1 MCYYIISPRNQSRF
15 LNLMKLSKSTLDIL
29 KNFSNINQSICFKE
43 GNELSTLSIQ
53 KNILSRAVVTEE
65 FPRSFAIYDLS
76 EFLSGL
82 TLFEDPE
89 FNFDNDNFVIV
100 RDRRNTSRYFF
111 ADPSTIVQ
119 PPENKV
125 ELPSKDVCFTVPWSD
140 ISNIIK
146 AAAIYQIE
154 DLAVVGDGTSVK
166 LVVRD
171 KKNDTSNSYAVKVGE
186 TDRQFCFNFKVE
198 NLKLLPGDYEVTIS
212 KQNASLFRDANR
224 DLEYLI
230 ALEPDSK
237 YEG

>member
-1 MCYYIISPRNQSRF
+1 
-15 LNLMKLSKSTLDIL
+15 MKLSKSTLDIL

-43 GNELSTLSIQ
+43 GTELSTLSIQ
-53 KNILSRAVVTEE
+53 KNILSRANVEE
-65 FPRSFAIYDLS
+65 KFPKSFAIYDLS

-89 FNFDNDNFVIV
+89 FSFDNDNFVIIK
-100 RDRRNTSRYFF
+100 DRKNSSRYFF
-111 ADPSTIVQ
+111 ADPSTIVT

-125 ELPSKDVCFTVPWSD
+125 ELPSKDVCFTVAWSD
-140 ISNIIK
+140 ISNVIK

-154 DLAVVGDGTSVK
+154 DLAVVGDGSKIK

-171 KKNDTSNSYAVKVGE
+171 KKNDTSNSYAVDVGT
-186 TDRQFCFNFKVE
+186 TDKNFSFNFKVE
-198 NLKLLPGDYEVTIS
+198 TLKLLPGDYQVDIS

-224 DLEYLI
+224 DREYLI

>member
-1 MCYYIISPRNQSRF
+1 
-15 LNLMKLSKSTLDIL
+15 MKLSKSTLDIL

-43 GNELSTLSIQ
+43 GTELSTLSIQ
-53 KNILSRAVVTEE
+53 KNILSRANVEE
-65 FPRSFAIYDLS
+65 KFPKSFAIYDLS

-89 FNFDNDNFVIV
+89 FSFDNDNFVIIK
-100 RDRRNTSRYFF
+100 DRKNSSRYFF
-111 ADPSTIVQ
+111 ADPSTIVT

-125 ELPSKDVCFTVPWSD
+125 ELPSKDVCFTVAWSD
-140 ISNIIK
+140 ISNVIK

-154 DLAVVGDGTSVK
+154 DLAVVGDGSKIK

-171 KKNDTSNSYAVKVGE
+171 KKNDTSNSYAVDVGT
-186 TDRQFCFNFKVE
+186 TDKNFSFNFKVE
-198 NLKLLPGDYEVTIS
+198 NLKLLPGDYQVVIS

>member
-1 MCYYIISPRNQSRF
+1 
-15 LNLMKLSKSTLDIL
+15 MKLSKSTLDIL

-43 GNELSTLSIQ
+43 GTELSTLSIQ
-53 KNILSRAVVTEE
+53 KNILSRANVEE
-65 FPRSFAIYDLS
+65 KFPKSFAIYDLS

-89 FNFDNDNFVIV
+89 FSFDNDNYVIIK
-100 RDRRNTSRYFF
+100 DRKNSSRYFF
-111 ADPSTIVQ
+111 ADPSTIVT

-125 ELPSKDVCFTVPWSD
+125 ELPSQDVTFTVAWSD
-140 ISNIIK
+140 ISNVIK

-154 DLAVVGDGTSVK
+154 DLAVVGDGSKIK

-171 KKNDTSNSYAVKVGE
+171 KKNDTSNSYAVDVGN
-186 TDRQFCFNFKVE
+186 TDKSFSFNFKVE
-198 NLKLLPGDYEVTIS
+198 NLKLLPGDYQVVIS

>member
-1 MCYYIISPRNQSRF
+1 
-15 LNLMKLSKSTLDIL
+15 MKLSKSTLDIL

-43 GNELSTLSIQ
+43 GTELSTLSIQ
-53 KNILSRAVVTEE
+53 KNILSRAIVEE
-65 FPRSFAIYDLS
+65 QFPKSFAIYDLS

-89 FNFDNDNFVIV
+89 FSFDNDNYVIIK
-100 RDRRNTSRYFF
+100 DKKNSSRYFF
-111 ADPSTIVQ
+111 ADPSTIVT

-125 ELPSKDVCFTVPWSD
+125 ELPSQDVCFTVTWKD
-140 ISNIIK
+140 LSNVIK

-154 DLAVVGDGTSVK
+154 DLAVIGDGNTIQ

-171 KKNDTSNSYAVKVGE
+171 KKNDTSNSYAVDVGS
-186 TDRQFCFNFKVE
+186 TSKKFSFNFKVE
-198 NLKLLPGDYEVTIS
+198 NLKLLPGDYGVVIS
-212 KQNASLFRDANR
+212 KANASLFKDVNR

>member
-1 MCYYIISPRNQSRF
+1 
-15 LNLMKLSKSTLDIL
+15 MKLSKSTLDIL

-43 GNELSTLSIQ
+43 GTELSTLSIQ
-53 KNILSRAVVTEE
+53 KNILSRAIVEE
-65 FPRSFAIYDLS
+65 KFPKNFAIYDLS

-82 TLFEDPE
+82 TLFEDPD
-89 FNFDNDNFVIV
+89 FNFDNDNYVIIK
-100 RDRRNTSRYFF
+100 DKRNSSRYFF

-119 PPENKV
+119 PPENRV
-125 ELPSKDVCFTVPWSD
+125 ELPSKDICFTVAWAD
-140 ISNIIK
+140 ISNVIK

-154 DLAVVGDGTSVK
+154 DLAVVGENGVVK

-171 KKNDTSNSYAVKVGE
+171 KKNDTSNTYAVQVGE
-186 TDRQFCFNFKVE
+186 TDSSFTFNFKVE
-198 NLKLLPGDYEVTIS
+198 NLKLLPGDYDVTIS
-212 KQNASLFRDANR
+212 QQNASLFRDVNR

>member
-1 MCYYIISPRNQSRF
+1 
-15 LNLMKLSKSTLDIL
+15 MKLSKSTLDIL

-43 GNELSTLSIQ
+43 GTELSTLSIQ
-53 KNILSRAVVTEE
+53 KNILSRANVEE
-65 FPRSFAIYDLS
+65 KFPKNFAIYDLS

-89 FNFDNDNFVIV
+89 FSFDNDNYVIIK
-100 RDRRNTSRYFF
+100 DRKNSSRYFF
-111 ADPSTIVQ
+111 ADPSTIVT

-125 ELPSKDVCFTVPWSD
+125 ELPSQDVSFTVAWSD
-140 ISNIIK
+140 ISNVIK

-154 DLAVVGDGTSVK
+154 DLAVVGDGSKIK

-171 KKNDTSNSYAVKVGE
+171 KKNDTSNSYAVDVGN
-186 TDRQFCFNFKVE
+186 TDKSFSFNFKVE
-198 NLKLLPGDYEVTIS
+198 NLKLLPGDYQVVIS

>member
-1 MCYYIISPRNQSRF
+1 
-15 LNLMKLSKSTLDIL
+15 MKLSKGTLDIL

-43 GNELSTLSIQ
+43 GTELSTLSIQ
-53 KNILSRAVVTEE
+53 KNILSRANVEE
-65 FPRSFAIYDLS
+65 KFPKNFAIYDLS

-89 FNFDNDNFVIV
+89 FNFDNDNYVIIK
-100 RDRRNTSRYFF
+100 DRKNSSRYFF
-111 ADPSTIVQ
+111 ADPSTITT
-119 PPENKV
+119 PPENRV
-125 ELPSKDVCFTVPWSD
+125 ELPSKDVCFTVAWAD
-140 ISNIIK
+140 ISNVIK

-154 DLAVVGDGTSVK
+154 DLAVVGDGSKIK

-171 KKNDTSNSYAVKVGE
+171 KKNDTSNSYAVDVGT
-186 TDRQFCFNFKVE
+186 TDKSFSFNFKVE
-198 NLKLLPGDYEVTIS
+198 NLKLLPGDYQVVIS

>member
-1 MCYYIISPRNQSRF
+1 
-15 LNLMKLSKSTLDIL
+15 MKLSKSTLDIL

-43 GNELSTLSIQ
+43 GTELSTLSIQ
-53 KNILSRAVVTEE
+53 KNILSRANVEE
-65 FPRSFAIYDLS
+65 KFPKSFAIYDLS

-89 FNFDNDNFVIV
+89 FNFDNDNYVIIK
-100 RDRRNTSRYFF
+100 DRKNSSRYFF
-111 ADPSTIVQ
+111 ADPSTITT
-119 PPENKV
+119 PPENRV
-125 ELPSKDVCFTVPWSD
+125 ELPSKDVCFTVAWAD
-140 ISNIIK
+140 ISNVIK

-154 DLAVVGDGTSVK
+154 DLAVVGDGSKIK

-171 KKNDTSNSYAVKVGE
+171 KKNDTSNSYAVDVGT
-186 TDRQFCFNFKVE
+186 TDKSFSFNFKVE
-198 NLKLLPGDYEVTIS
+198 NLKLLPGDYQVVIS

>member
-1 MCYYIISPRNQSRF
+1 
-15 LNLMKLSKSTLDIL
+15 MKLSKSTLDIL

-43 GNELSTLSIQ
+43 GTELSTLSIQ
-53 KNILSRAVVTEE
+53 KNILSRANVEE
-65 FPRSFAIYDLS
+65 KFPKSFAIYDLS

-89 FNFDNDNFVIV
+89 FSFDNDNYVIIK
-100 RDRRNTSRYFF
+100 DRKNSSRYFF
-111 ADPSTIVQ
+111 ADPSTIVT

-125 ELPSKDVCFTVPWSD
+125 ELPSKDVCFTVAWSD
-140 ISNIIK
+140 ISNVIK

-154 DLAVVGDGTSVK
+154 DLAVVGDGSKIK

-171 KKNDTSNSYAVKVGE
+171 KKNDTSNSYAVDVGN
-186 TDRQFCFNFKVE
+186 TDKSFSFNFKVE
-198 NLKLLPGDYEVTIS
+198 NLKLLPGDYQVVIS

>member
-1 MCYYIISPRNQSRF
+1 
-15 LNLMKLSKSTLDIL
+15 MKLSKSTLDIL

-43 GNELSTLSIQ
+43 GTELSTLSIQ
-53 KNILSRAVVTEE
+53 KNILSRANVEE
-65 FPRSFAIYDLS
+65 KFPKSFAIYDLS

-89 FNFDNDNFVIV
+89 FSFDNDNYVIIK
-100 RDRRNTSRYFF
+100 DRKNSSRYFF
-111 ADPSTIVQ
+111 ADPSTITT
-119 PPENKV
+119 PPENRV
-125 ELPSKDVCFTVPWSD
+125 ELPSKDVCFTVAWAD
-140 ISNIIK
+140 ISNVIK

-154 DLAVVGDGTSVK
+154 DLAVVGDGSKIK

-171 KKNDTSNSYAVKVGE
+171 KKNDTSNSYAVDVGT
-186 TDRQFCFNFKVE
+186 TDKSFSFNFKVE
-198 NLKLLPGDYEVTIS
+198 NLKLLPGDYQVVIS

>member
-1 MCYYIISPRNQSRF
+1 
-15 LNLMKLSKSTLDIL
+15 MKLSKGTLDIL

-43 GNELSTLSIQ
+43 GTELSTLSIQ
-53 KNILSRAVVTEE
+53 KNILSRANVEE
-65 FPRSFAIYDLS
+65 KFPKNFAIYDLS

-89 FNFDNDNFVIV
+89 FNFDNDNFVIIK
-100 RDRRNTSRYFF
+100 DRKNSSRYFF
-111 ADPSTIVQ
+111 ADPSTITT

-125 ELPSKDVCFTVPWSD
+125 ELPSKDVCFTVAWAD
-140 ISNIIK
+140 ISNVIK

-154 DLAVVGDGTSVK
+154 DLAVVGDGSSVK

-171 KKNDTSNSYAVKVGE
+171 KKNDTSNTYAVNVGI
-186 TDRQFCFNFKVE
+186 TDKEFCFNFNVE

-212 KQNASLFRDANR
+212 KQNASLFRDANK

>member
-1 MCYYIISPRNQSRF
+1 
-15 LNLMKLSKSTLDIL
+15 MKLSKSTLDIL

-43 GNELSTLSIQ
+43 GTELSTLSIQ
-53 KNILSRAVVTEE
+53 KNILSRANVEE
-65 FPRSFAIYDLS
+65 KFPKSFAIYDLS

-89 FNFDNDNFVIV
+89 FSFDNDNYVIIK
-100 RDRRNTSRYFF
+100 DRKNSSRYFF
-111 ADPSTIVQ
+111 ADPSTITT
-119 PPENKV
+119 PPENRV
-125 ELPSKDVCFTVPWSD
+125 ELPSKDVCFTVAWAD
-140 ISNIIK
+140 ISNVIK

-154 DLAVVGDGTSVK
+154 DLAVVGDGSKIK

-171 KKNDTSNSYAVKVGE
+171 KKNDTSNSYAVDVGN
-186 TDRQFCFNFKVE
+186 TDKSFSFNFKVE
-198 NLKLLPGDYEVTIS
+198 NLKLLPGDYQVVIS

>member
-1 MCYYIISPRNQSRF
+1 
-15 LNLMKLSKSTLDIL
+15 MKLSKSTLDIL

-43 GNELSTLSIQ
+43 GTELSTLSIQ
-53 KNILSRAVVTEE
+53 KNILSRANVEE
-65 FPRSFAIYDLS
+65 KFPKSFAIYDLS

-89 FNFDNDNFVIV
+89 FSFDNDNYVIIK
-100 RDRRNTSRYFF
+100 DRKNSSRYFF
-111 ADPSTIVQ
+111 ADPSTIVT

-125 ELPSKDVCFTVPWSD
+125 ELPSKDVCFTVAWSD
-140 ISNIIK
+140 ISNVIK

-154 DLAVVGDGTSVK
+154 DLAVVGDGSKIK

-171 KKNDTSNSYAVKVGE
+171 KKNDTSNSYAVDVGT
-186 TDRQFCFNFKVE
+186 TDKSFSFNFKVE
-198 NLKLLPGDYEVTIS
+198 NLKLLPGDYQVVIS

>member
-1 MCYYIISPRNQSRF
+1 
-15 LNLMKLSKSTLDIL
+15 MKLSKSTLDIL

-119 PPENKV
+119 PPENRV

-154 DLAVVGDGTSVK
+154 DLAVVGENGVVK

-171 KKNDTSNSYAVKVGE
+171 KKNDTSNDYAVVVGE
-186 TDRQFCFNFKVE
+186 TQGNFVFNFKVE
-198 NLKLLPGDYEVTIS
+198 NIKVIPGSYDVIVSS
-212 KQNASLFRDANR
+212 KNLSKFTCREH
-224 DLEYLI
+224 DLTYYI
-230 ALEPDSK
+230 ALEPDST
-237 YEG
+237 YEE

>member
-1 MCYYIISPRNQSRF
+1 
-15 LNLMKLSKSTLDIL
+15 MKLSKSTLDIL
-29 KNFSNINQSICFKE
+29 KNFSNINQSICFKQ
-43 GNELSTLSIQ
+43 GTELSTLSIQ
-53 KNILSRAVVTEE
+53 KNILSRANVEE
-65 FPRSFAIYDLS
+65 KFPKNFAIYDLS

-89 FNFDNDNFVIV
+89 FNFDNDNYVIIK
-100 RDRRNTSRYFF
+100 DRKNSSRYFF
-111 ADPSTIVQ
+111 ADPSTITT
-119 PPENKV
+119 PPENRV
-125 ELPSKDVCFTVPWSD
+125 ELPSKDVCFTVAWAD
-140 ISNIIK
+140 ISNVIK

-154 DLAVVGDGTSVK
+154 DLAVVGDGSKIK

-171 KKNDTSNSYAVKVGE
+171 KKNDTSNSYAVDVGT
-186 TDRQFCFNFKVE
+186 TDKSFSFNFKVE
-198 NLKLLPGDYEVTIS
+198 NLKLLPGDYQVVIS